1 MKFKDLQTAG
11 VFKLM
16 PNGCNMYDEKTGEKL
31 EYNTSN
37 DTYYTSTKVLAVKAL
52 EDVEVTC
59 IGSDPNGELEV
70 PALWIK
76 MS

>member
-1 MKFKDLQTAG
+1 MKFKDLRAAG

-16 PNGCNMYDEKTGEKL
+16 PNGCNLYDEKTDEKF

-37 DTYYTSTKVLAVKAL
+37 DTYYTFTKVLAAKAL

-59 IGSDPNGELEV
+59 IGSDPSGELEV

-76 MS
+76 TD